1 MFICFVSEVS
11 EEMVTCRCRYLVAER
26 SMIGDVQI
34 SSARCGGT
42 ADALKGMFKYECSN
56 ISAPPYALLRYFCGY
71 TATTVVAGADNI
83 HES

>member
-1 MFICFVSEVS
+1 MPV
-11 EEMVTCRCRYLVAER
+11 ER
-26 SMIGDVQI
+26 PMIGDVQI

-71 TATTVVAGADNI
+71 THTTHIPFFSNTERVFSYSDFLGILQDLGGFFVQ
-83 HES
+83 